1 MGFAVWRQGPL
12 VYCQG
17 THEYR
22 PMGEA
27 ILHEQ
32 CLLTARDFRPRRSAL
47 VRGGEGFVGYF
58 ASLGEV
64 NAYLQK
70 KLRRQDSHRILGTL
84 R

>member
-27 ILHEQ
+27 VAHEDG
-32 CLLTARDFRPRRSAL
+32 LFTARDFRQKRSGW

-64 NAYLQK
+64 NDYLRK
-70 KLRRQDSHRILGTL
+70 KVVRKDSHRILGTL